1 MAIKMFVWGLYDN
14 FIQLLIIS
22 ISVIIS
28 IIVSII
34 IVISMKRYYA
44 YVWGLCMYLF

>member
-1 MAIKMFVWGLYDN
+1 MFVWGLYDN

-28 IIVSII
+28 IVSII